1 MCVES
6 RLEKNGMRM
15 PDINETA
22 ANAAREAVNGALS
35 IWGIQDKHSGW
46 ADDAIQ
52 WAKDNKLATLA
63 GRNLS

>member
-1 MCVES
+1 
-6 RLEKNGMRM
+6 MRM